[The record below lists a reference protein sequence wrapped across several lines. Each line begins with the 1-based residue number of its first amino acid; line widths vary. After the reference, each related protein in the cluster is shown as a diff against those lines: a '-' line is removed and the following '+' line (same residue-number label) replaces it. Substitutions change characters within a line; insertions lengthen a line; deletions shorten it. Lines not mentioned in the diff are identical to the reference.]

1 MKVEEGLV
9 LRNISSSSLKERR
22 NQSENLNN
30 QLSKGSIKNGGS
42 PRTWFTKINVA
53 EGLVL

>member
-9 LRNISSSSLKERR
+9 LRNISSSSLKECR

-42 PRTWFTKINVA
+42 TNQVA
-53 EGLVL
+53 EGLGLQKSK